1 MRLFYC
7 PVCGK
12 EEIRSDDPYK
22 NERTISNL
30 RDGYGR
36 PITHYKC
43 ECGNYLAG
51 SMSISGWGDF
61 MIQYCKD
68 TIRGYNKGGCYY
80 AGTFSPDGGDC
91 DFSEKAKQCYEKR
104 KEDAKQK
111 EAQLLTEVHWF
122 EQCDKNDGDKC
133 EHGRCVKAILSLGG
147 ENSGFFCGRGCK

>member
-7 PVCGK
+7 PMCGK

-36 PITHYKC
+36 PIIHYKC

-51 SMSISGWGDF
+51 SMDVSGWEDH
-61 MIQYCKD
+61 MIQYCKE

-80 AGTFSPDGGDC
+80 TRNSSLNGDNC
-91 DFSEKAKQCYEKR
+91 GFFEKAKWCYQKR
-104 KEDAKQK
+104 KEDARENASKLFR
-111 EAQLLTEVHWF
+111 EIHWF

-133 EHGRCVKAILSLGG
+133 EHGRCVKAILALGG
-147 ENSGFFCGRGCK
+147 ESTGFICGKGSK